1 MLAAIEKLLVLQ
13 DRDRQIAQLRRERDR
28 LPDERAEAD
37 AILAQGNAE
46 LNAAK
51 EAFKVNETERKKLE
65 LEAEGKRGT
74 ANKYKGQLYQI
85 KSNIEYQAL
94 QKEISQLEEEIRQ
107 IEDRELEWMER
118 GEILQKQ
125 IRERSTQVKLLAE
138 RLSSQKADFDVREKI
153 IHERLARLESERA
166 ALTND
171 LEEAIFERYERI
183 LASKG
188 DLAVAAIEN
197 ENCGGCHLHLPPDV
211 IHTVRNGGEL
221 ETCSNCGRI
230 LYWSE

>member
-28 LPDERAEAD
+28 LPDERVEAD

-51 EAFKVNETERKKLE
+51 EALKVNEIERKKLE
-65 LEAEGKRGT
+65 LEAGGKWGT
-74 ANKYKGQLYQI
+74 ANKYKGQLCQI

-138 RLSSQKADFDVREKI
+138 RVAAQKADFDVREKI

-166 ALTND
+166 ALTKD

-188 DLAVAAIEN
+188 DLAVAAIEH
-197 ENCGGCHLHLPPDV
+197 ENCGGCHLHLPPQL
-211 IHTVRNGGEL
+211 IHAVRNAGEL